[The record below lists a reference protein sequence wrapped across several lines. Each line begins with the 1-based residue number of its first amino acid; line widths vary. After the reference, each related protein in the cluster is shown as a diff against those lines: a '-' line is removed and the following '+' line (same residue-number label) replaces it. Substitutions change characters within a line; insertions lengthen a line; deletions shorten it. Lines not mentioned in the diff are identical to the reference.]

1 MVHRAVFVGSVVGV
15 AVLAAVVGGA
25 VAGARVPGEG
35 AVKVQAVTGLDRLP
49 VTGVEAGVTP
59 CAAAAVLA
67 TVTTGG
73 DGTVTRNLPEG
84 CYRVEVTAVPSGCQL
99 ADPIHVQ
106 VAVVP
111 GVTPVA
117 EFRFRCA

>member
-1 MVHRAVFVGSVVGV
+1 MVRRTVFVGSVVGV
-15 AVLAAVVGGA
+15 AVLAAVSGGA
-25 VAGARVPGEG
+25 VSGARVPAEG

-49 VTGVEAGVTP
+49 VTGVEVGLTP
-59 CAAAAVLA
+59 CPTGALSA

-84 CYRVEVTAVPSGCQL
+84 CYRAEVTMVPSGCQL
-99 ADPIHVQ
+99 ADPTYVQ
-106 VAVVP
+106 VVVVP